1 MGDLKEGH
9 GQGQNVSIGAG
20 CDTRAV
26 VEHELLHALG
36 FYHEQSRADR
46 DNYVH
51 IAWDQILEG
60 LWNLPKTQVR

>member
-9 GQGQNVSIGAG
+9 AQGQNVSIGAG

-60 LWNLPKTQVR
+60 LWNLPKTRSG